1 MELLQEAIGNN
12 DADAVAQLVSGGA
25 AVDLGVSGTPPL
37 HVAARD
43 GKENAL
49 GSLIRHDANVEARDK
64 QSRTAILW
72 AARNGHL
79 SCVQQLIAAHADVNA
94 CDDRQKSA
102 AYTAA
107 ASNHVACLEVLIAAG
122 AQVNVKS
129 TSGANC
135 AWVAANYAADEALTV
150 LIRAGADIT
159 TPNNAGDTPLQ
170 AAHAARN
177 GTSAAL
183 LAIATGEWGEH
194 ETRATE
200 LLAAAREAVLVTALP
215 RLFVQQPRDGF
226 AMAVTLAASFRKHAR
241 QLLGTDAKG
250 AEQLIE
256 AAVTVQQVLV
266 GLLDCLD
273 RSELTELVLSEGG
286 MELLA
291 SAARAECKEVLA
303 YKRVQSLLHDRWRL
317 VHASD
322 VSNFATLQY
331 FGQETGNGKE
341 RLVQAPSRTSVFAE
355 AMLAYA
361 YNALLLVPAAAY
373 PPLEAWVGR
382 RRDEQMG
389 AARAHVQARNAP
401 PTEWTGDEK
410 VLRVDGVN
418 ITTIYRRD
426 PPEVERSKRDK
437 HLDALTAVVED
448 EALLELRHWPLFQPE
463 GKFWLHIL
471 SQLTLTSLLTATG
484 ALDVWANAGLTLW
497 CAQLSVL
504 EMARLLRQPSLYLSD
519 AFSIL
524 ELMGALFATAS
535 LVISLC
541 SVTLEG
547 TTTSEPLH
555 AKPTDESDAY
565 TAELALR
572 ALAVAAL
579 WISQSFR
586 VLGRSVTFGPLTFM
600 FLKMTEDVFR
610 FVVLMGGVVLGAAP
624 HTS

>member
-1 MELLQEAIGNN
+1 MLVPNQMELLQEAIGNN

-49 GSLIRHDANVEARDK
+49 GSLIRHDASVEARDK

-215 RLFVQQPRDGF
+215 RLFVQQPR
-226 AMAVTLAASFRKHAR
+226 T
-241 QLLGTDAKG
+241 
-250 AEQLIE
+250 
-256 AAVTVQQVLV
+256 
-266 GLLDCLD
+266 GL
-273 RSELTELVLSEGG
+273 
-286 MELLA
+286 
-291 SAARAECKEVLA
+291 
-303 YKRVQSLLHDRWRL
+303 RWRSRL
-317 VHASD
+317 PRASE
-322 VSNFATLQY
+322 SMRGSCWGRTP
-331 FGQETGNGKE
+331 
-341 RLVQAPSRTSVFAE
+341 RAPSNSSR
-355 AMLAYA
+355 
-361 YNALLLVPAAAY
+361 
-373 PPLEAWVGR
+373 
-382 RRDEQMG
+382 
-389 AARAHVQARNAP
+389 
-401 PTEWTGDEK
+401 
-410 VLRVDGVN
+410 LRSPCS
-418 ITTIYRRD
+418 R
-426 PPEVERSKRDK
+426 
-437 HLDALTAVVED
+437 
-448 EALLELRHWPLFQPE
+448 
-463 GKFWLHIL
+463 
-471 SQLTLTSLLTATG
+471 
-484 ALDVWANAGLTLW
+484 
-497 CAQLSVL
+497 
-504 EMARLLRQPSLYLSD
+504 
-519 AFSIL
+519 FSS
-524 ELMGALFATAS
+524 ASSTAS
-535 LVISLC
+535 IV
-541 SVTLEG
+541 
-547 TTTSEPLH
+547 
-555 AKPTDESDAY
+555 
-565 TAELALR
+565 
-572 ALAVAAL
+572 
-579 WISQSFR
+579 
-586 VLGRSVTFGPLTFM
+586 RS
-600 FLKMTEDVFR
+600 
-610 FVVLMGGVVLGAAP
+610 
-624 HTS
+624 